1 MPFRTIRVRLLEPSA
16 DLLRAPLLQ
25 QPFLHHRPQLLVA
38 SQDRAAVPAGL
49 LEMRRR
55 GARTLAQDE
64 ETSVV
69 FGMPRAAIARG
80 AARTIASLDRIA
92 MAIVRQL
99 QRTPSAA

>member
-1 MPFRTIRVRLLEPSA
+1 MGEDGACGLAAMRDAGAATI
-16 DLLRAPLLQ
+16 
-25 QPFLHHRPQLLVA
+25 
-38 SQDRAAVPAGL
+38 
-49 LEMRRR
+49 
-55 GARTLAQDE
+55 AQDE
-64 ETSVV
+64 ATSVV